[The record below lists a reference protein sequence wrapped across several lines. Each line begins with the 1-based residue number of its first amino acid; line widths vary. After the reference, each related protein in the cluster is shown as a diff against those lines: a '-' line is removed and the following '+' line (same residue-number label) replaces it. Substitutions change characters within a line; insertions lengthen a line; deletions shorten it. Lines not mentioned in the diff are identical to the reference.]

1 MLNFITTIINVVP
14 SLAPLL
20 SSPHCYY
27 QTNHQTIIMTGHD
40 MDRLNNAV
48 NLGAVGYFM
57 GLLYDQV
64 THP

>member
-1 MLNFITTIINVVP
+1 
-14 SLAPLL
+14 
-20 SSPHCYY
+20 
-27 QTNHQTIIMTGHD
+27 

-64 THP
+64 TPLRFSY